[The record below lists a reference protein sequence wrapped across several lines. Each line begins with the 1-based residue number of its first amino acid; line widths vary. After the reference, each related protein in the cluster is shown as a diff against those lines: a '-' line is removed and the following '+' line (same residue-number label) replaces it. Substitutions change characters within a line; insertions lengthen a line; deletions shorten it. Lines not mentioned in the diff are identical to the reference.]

1 MAIGAQVK
9 KRREALGLTQQ
20 ELAEQTGM
28 PQTLIS
34 RIERGVNQNPGADVL
49 KRLAVALRV
58 SIDWLVGM
66 YDDDLAL
73 TR

>member
-1 MAIGAQVK
+1 MAIGTQVK

-20 ELAEQTGM
+20 ELAEKTGM

-73 TR
+73 AR